1 MSLVFSKSR
10 QPQIIMTVF
19 CQGLQSLAC
28 LLVSFLYDC
37 SGYHQEFVSVN
48 LRLRLV
54 YSPFFH
60 FCTSLDFL
68 SRQIFGQFSPLH
80 FLTIFCWKGQN
91 SSANKNPS
99 IFFWPKK
106 RRCLSHL
113 PKMRVFDLQLS
124 FSLPNLFLVHVT
136 QKSQQQLTERR
147 LSLGLEED
155 KLMKIDIWF
164 LLL

>member
-106 RRCLSHL
+106 KKMSFTSAKDACFRPSIVILVAKPLSCSCHS
-113 PKMRVFDLQLS
+113 K
-124 FSLPNLFLVHVT
+124 VT
-136 QKSQQQLTERR
+136 AAAHRKEAFIRTRGR
-147 LSLGLEED
+147 
-155 KLMKIDIWF
+155 
-164 LLL
+164 